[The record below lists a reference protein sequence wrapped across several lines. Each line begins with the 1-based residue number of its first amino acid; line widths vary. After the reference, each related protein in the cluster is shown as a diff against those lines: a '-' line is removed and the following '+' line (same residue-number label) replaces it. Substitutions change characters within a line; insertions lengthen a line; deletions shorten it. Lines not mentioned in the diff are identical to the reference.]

1 MCVHVCE
8 SIYHCDVMPYSN
20 IMPTHPQM
28 KVQDL
33 GKENALVAHFVAHA
47 DSDVHIAGLAFNPR
61 YAHQIRT

>member
-1 MCVHVCE
+1 
-8 SIYHCDVMPYSN
+8 MPYSN